1 MKNGASAADD
11 ASPNDSSSELKRKR
25 DDGDESSP
33 RNTRTRTDE
42 PAPAPPPPP
51 PPPPPAEDMPMEG
64 EESGLTP
71 MDDGSFGSSTQSVEG
86 HGKEMPQ
93 INGLTSPMQLGTPS
107 ANGTDES
114 KVNDHSRVE

>member
-1 MKNGASAADD
+1 
-11 ASPNDSSSELKRKR
+11 
-25 DDGDESSP
+25 
-33 RNTRTRTDE
+33 
-42 PAPAPPPPP
+42 
-51 PPPPPAEDMPMEG
+51 MEG

-71 MDDGSFGSSTQSVEG
+71 MDDGLFGSSTQSVEG